1 VQINAEKESILKIGL
16 LLSLLLL
23 AAPAAVQTARGRDS
37 VEQSTDS
44 KKVAGEQVRIPS
56 RASKPLFE
64 GKPGRQKTEIHFDPA
79 TRTVTIKLVVQDPN
93 GYFIPN
99 LRRDNFVVYE
109 NGVRQ
114 RNATVEVDHAPVS
127 LVLLME
133 FGGRMPAL
141 NRSLA
146 TEVSRTGRQ
155 LLDVLGRE
163 DKLAVWKYG
172 DNVQKLTGFSQKNV
186 NLDLLLSDLG
196 TPDVSET
203 NLYDAL
209 FYAVDQMRSVTGR
222 KAIVLVSSGIDTS
235 SKATYQDL
243 LNTVRNSDTPIYV
256 ISLAMVF
263 QNLVQIR
270 SPAEPLAKIDWSRVE
285 RELQEIASASGGRT
299 YSPQSTLDLSGIYDD
314 LLENLKV
321 RYVITYQSSSD
332 LDLNTPRTIRV
343 QLVDPV
349 TGGPLKIVDEG
360 GRTIR
365 ANVIAQE
372 SYVPS
377 AVSAR

>member
-1 VQINAEKESILKIGL
+1 
-16 LLSLLLL
+16 
-23 AAPAAVQTARGRDS
+23 
-37 VEQSTDS
+37 
-44 KKVAGEQVRIPS
+44 
-56 RASKPLFE
+56 
-64 GKPGRQKTEIHFDPA
+64 
-79 TRTVTIKLVVQDPN
+79 
-93 GYFIPN
+93 
-99 LRRDNFVVYE
+99 
-109 NGVRQ
+109 
-114 RNATVEVDHAPVS
+114 
-127 LVLLME
+127 
-133 FGGRMPAL
+133 
-141 NRSLA
+141 
-146 TEVSRTGRQ
+146 
-155 LLDVLGRE
+155 
-163 DKLAVWKYG
+163 
-172 DNVQKLTGFSQKNV
+172 
-186 NLDLLLSDLG
+186 
-196 TPDVSET
+196 
-203 NLYDAL
+203 
-209 FYAVDQMRSVTGR
+209 MRSVTGR

-263 QNLVQIR
+263 QNLLQIR
-270 SPAEPLAKIDWSRVE
+270 SPAEPLAKIDWSRAE

-332 LDLNTPRTIRV
+332 LDLNAPRTIRV

-372 SYVPS
+372 TYVPS

>member
-1 VQINAEKESILKIGL
+1 
-16 LLSLLLL
+16 
-23 AAPAAVQTARGRDS
+23 
-37 VEQSTDS
+37 
-44 KKVAGEQVRIPS
+44 
-56 RASKPLFE
+56 
-64 GKPGRQKTEIHFDPA
+64 
-79 TRTVTIKLVVQDPN
+79 
-93 GYFIPN
+93 
-99 LRRDNFVVYE
+99 
-109 NGVRQ
+109 
-114 RNATVEVDHAPVS
+114 
-127 LVLLME
+127 ME

-209 FYAVDQMRSVTGR
+209 SYAVDQMRSVTGR

-285 RELQEIASASGGRT
+285 RELQEISSASGGRT

>member
-1 VQINAEKESILKIGL
+1 MQINAEKESILKIGL